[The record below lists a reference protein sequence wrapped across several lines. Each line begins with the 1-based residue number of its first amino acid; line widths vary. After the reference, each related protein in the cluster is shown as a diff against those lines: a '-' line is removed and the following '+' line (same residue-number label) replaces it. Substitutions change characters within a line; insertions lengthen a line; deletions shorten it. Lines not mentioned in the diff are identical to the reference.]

1 MCCCLSLVPRPSSL
15 TYRTGGREEEKE
27 EEEEK
32 KKKKFFFTDEE
43 IILTGSV
50 DKTVKAW
57 LWLVDWSVA
66 MAIHSY
72 IYFRHHEKLTHKW
85 TFEGHQLG
93 VVSVTTDPSG
103 EGIVNIP

>member
-1 MCCCLSLVPRPSSL
+1 MLLFGVACAVVLASFPGLPLS
-15 TYRTGGREEEKE
+15 RTAR
-27 EEEEK
+27 EEEK

-66 MAIHSY
+66 MAIHVY

-93 VVSVTTDPSG
+93 FVSVTTDPSG